1 MASMTLGY
9 EGIKLKCHRWPVDDS
24 GAIPSSSVTRDTK
37 RLLMWIVVDTKRLLM
52 WIVVG

>member
-24 GAIPSSSVTRDTK
+24 GAVPLSSVTRDYEK
-37 RLLMWIVVDTKRLLM
+37 IADVDCCGMR
-52 WIVVG
+52 